1 MSSKPPDIPTWAA
14 RQIEDGLVKDKLI
27 VRESDKSREMTSV
40 EIRTSL
46 NLLKLDALRRFFHG
60 IADSKTERPNTA
72 YEISMYQT
80 ALIHIGAW
88 DLVID
93 GVYKDS
99 KMPKSNTEEMIA
111 KFQEQNNIAKDGIPG
126 RQTATKIVEAL
137 DRMIAL
143 LPKAIEPK
151 PIQKLIPK
159 PTEKNVAPLI
169 PSEKI
174 KIIFPGVP
182 ELQVGSSSKSLS
194 FSAWSLSPT
203 SLNPSPGVPV
213 FASPT
218 KEDERQAIIDWL
230 TGKNTRPGFMQGIR
244 DGWNSR

>member
-1 MSSKPPDIPTWAA
+1 M
-14 RQIEDGLVKDKLI
+14 
-27 VRESDKSREMTSV
+27 
-40 EIRTSL
+40 
-46 NLLKLDALRRFFHG
+46 
-60 IADSKTERPNTA
+60 
-72 YEISMYQT
+72 
-80 ALIHIGAW
+80 
-88 DLVID
+88 ID

-99 KMPKSNTEEMIA
+99 KMPKSNTEEMIG

-126 RQTATKIVEAL
+126 RQTARKIVEAL

-151 PIQKLIPK
+151 PIQKLILK

-194 FSAWSLSPT
+194 FSA
-203 SLNPSPGVPV
+203 
-213 FASPT
+213 
-218 KEDERQAIIDWL
+218 
-230 TGKNTRPGFMQGIR
+230 
-244 DGWNSR
+244 